1 MVSKLVSKLV
11 SQLVSKL
18 VSKLLVVSLSSEIR
32 KGRSYR
38 GKSRPVFPLEIIE
51 QVTLCIELGSFRNL
65 PFYSSNR
72 SFLGLVKK
80 DTHHH

>member
-1 MVSKLVSKLV
+1 MGKVGKFVSKFLSKLVSKLV

-51 QVTLCIELGSFRNL
+51 QVHKMNQFR
-65 PFYSSNR
+65 R
-72 SFLGLVKK
+72 
-80 DTHHH
+80 